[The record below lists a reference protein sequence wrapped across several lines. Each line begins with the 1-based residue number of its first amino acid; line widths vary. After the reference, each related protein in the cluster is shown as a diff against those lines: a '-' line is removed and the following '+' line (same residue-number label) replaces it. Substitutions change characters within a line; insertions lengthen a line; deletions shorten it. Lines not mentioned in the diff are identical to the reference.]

1 MNLDKL
7 DDLIRFYVDQYG
19 MTIHYTY
26 DPVFFTVKGYVLFKI
41 KKEFTIFCAGLSPE
55 EIAGHMHTVIYDVL
69 AEGSRYADRGCI

>member
-41 KKEFTIFCAGLSPE
+41 KKNFEIECAGLSPD
-55 EIAGHMHTVIYDVL
+55 EISGYMHTVIYDVL
-69 AEGSRYADRGCI
+69 AEV

>member
-1 MNLDKL
+1 MLDKL

-26 DPVFFTVKGYVLFKI
+26 DPVFFKVKGYVLFKI

-69 AEGSRYADRGCI
+69 AEGSIYADRGCI

>member
-1 MNLDKL
+1 MLDKL

-19 MTIHYTY
+19 MTIQYTF